1 MGRDALTGK
10 WQQVPAAVSQ
20 PRPLRTEL
28 FARLRAFRATVDLPI
43 SEESHSRD
51 RTKCGRLN
59 SVRKA
64 GSFEQRCRRV
74 VLAVGLIGAPS
85 AVATSGSTVYQSVR
99 ELGSHF
105 AMRDLAAPLR
115 QFCAA
120 YTASPQLG
128 GDGDAGT
135 MRQPVV
141 DLFVPLSDVNAQRA
155 RRTQAQVDG
164 AFQVACTRH
173 ARDPRA
179 FVASLQ
185 QSMQI
190 SRATLLGQIKTACTD
205 VADRIR
211 LESRYPGM
219 YGHPGVETLEIATT
233 AALDE
238 RAVRTGITRICNA
251 VGRPITLPPPHH
263 GR

>member
-105 AMRDLAAPLR
+105 AMRDLAAPLSR
-115 QFCAA
+115 FCAA

-185 QSMQI
+185 QLLQQ
-190 SRATLLGQIKTACTD
+190 SRDIAWPDQDGMHRCRRPNTPGVPVSRD
-205 VADRIR
+205 VG
-211 LESRYPGM
+211 S
-219 YGHPGVETLEIATT
+219 PGVETLEIATT